1 MAVACLKKSIL
12 NLRRAWRAD
21 ITSTSKKYQI
31 GRGKMASPKPGEG
44 YGYPIRVFL
53 INDEALI
60 RAGMRMLI
68 DSWLVSKVVGEAA
81 DTSEAIAALKALEA
95 DVLVVSHNGRS
106 LESLRYVTDFIQ
118 AVSSLPLVL
127 LTTSGDPTLAAVATG
142 ARWVVPKHCD
152 GMDLRLAIEKAY
164 CGESSFAVT
173 DISDSN
179 GRDGNEHLRIEP
191 DVDGTLTHREREVV
205 VLISEGC
212 TNRQVAARL
221 GITPTTVGHHMSSIF
236 SKLRIANRFELIAW
250 AYRRRLV
257 NFGNMAL

>member
-1 MAVACLKKSIL
+1 VARTLLQTVKIL
-12 NLRRAWRAD
+12 NRKRE
-21 ITSTSKKYQI
+21 
-31 GRGKMASPKPGEG
+31 MASPKSGEG
-44 YGYPIRVFL
+44 GAYPIRVFL

-60 RAGMRMLI
+60 RAGMRLLI

-81 DTSEAIAALKALEA
+81 DISEAIADLETLEA
-95 DVLVVSHNGRS
+95 DVIVLSHNERS
-106 LESLRYVTDFIQ
+106 LESLRYVTDFVE
-118 AVSSLPLVL
+118 AASTVPLVL
-127 LTTSGDPTLAAVATG
+127 LTASGDPKLAAIATG

-152 GMDLRLAIEKAY
+152 GMDLRLAIEKAH
-164 CGESSFAVT
+164 CGESSFAVV
-173 DISDSN
+173 DIRAYNSP
-179 GRDGNEHLRIEP
+179 DGNEHVRTEP
-191 DVDGTLTHREREVV
+191 EVDDTLTHREREVV

-250 AYRRRLV
+250 AYRRRFA